1 MAETIQDG
9 TGSGFSMKVDEKGRA
24 HVDSVTTQRE
34 EAQSQRGFAFNVNTG
49 NITLTNGATK
59 NAVLYIK
66 NNEDYDLII
75 TNIFYILGNT
85 TSGTGNCYL
94 EIVRNPTTGTIIS
107 GATAVSINQNKN
119 FGSSRALSVTA
130 YKGATGL
137 TFTNGDDYAAT
148 ILNAGPQRI
157 VITGGSITLPKGAS
171 IGINYTTPTSNT
183 SQIVQFA
190 MSCYLEDEST
200 QYK

>member
-1 MAETIQDG
+1 MEQIQDG
-9 TGSGFSMKVDEKGRA
+9 RGTGSALKIDIEGRA
-24 HVDSVTTQRE
+24 HVDSIATQRE
-34 EAQSQRGFAFNVNTG
+34 EAQSQRGYAFNLNTG

-59 NAVLYIK
+59 NAVMYVK
-66 NNEDYDLII
+66 NNEDYTLVI

-85 TSGTGNCYL
+85 TSGTGNCYV

-107 GATAVSINQNKN
+107 GATAVTISENKN
-119 FGSSRALSVTA
+119 FGSSKTLDATA

-137 TFTNGDDYAAT
+137 TFTNGSDYAAT
-148 ILNAGPQRI
+148 ILNAGPQRV

-183 SQIVQFA
+183 SQIVMFA
-190 MSCYLEDEST
+190 MACYLEDEVA
-200 QYK
+200 QFN